1 MVDYYR
7 KSAIQFRHFC
17 DFVPI
22 TKLSFKK
29 SKTKWKMYKYVNTL
43 SWTCSNIIN
52 IIVIYEFNDI
62 TMLFTFLFHFSLT
75 LCSNHWF
82 SFTGMG
88 LAHLERKFILSMW
101 RIPHIFSLSFWYTQH
116 THPYTLRAENNGA
129 ESISYLRYLYM
140 YYRCVYT
147 IPWYTQ
153 HGNKA
158 NELSSTFLAH
168 FVIFTFPILV

>member
-116 THPYTLRAENNGA
+116 THPYTYSHWTFESREQWCWINFIFEIFLYTLSLR
-129 ESISYLRYLYM
+129 LYD
-140 YYRCVYT
+140 T
-147 IPWYTQ
+147 
-153 HGNKA
+153 
-158 NELSSTFLAH
+158 
-168 FVIFTFPILV
+168 PIHTARK